1 MTSYYFTRS
10 SKHFKCF
17 VFLILMFVMALNTS
31 AQTTVTGIISDKNGP
46 TPGANVNLKG
56 STNGSSSDFDG
67 KYAIKSIP
75 SNGVLSF

>member
-1 MTSYYFTRS
+1 
-10 SKHFKCF
+10 
-17 VFLILMFVMALNTS
+17 MALNTS